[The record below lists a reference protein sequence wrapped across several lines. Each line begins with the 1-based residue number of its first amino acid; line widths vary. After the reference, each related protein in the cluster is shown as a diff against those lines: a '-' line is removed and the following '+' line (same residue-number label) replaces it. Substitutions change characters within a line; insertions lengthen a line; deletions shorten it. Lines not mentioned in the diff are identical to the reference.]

1 MKTFI
6 PSVIIAGLLI
16 TLASGCATNQAELQA
31 QARISQAD
39 AEKTALTKAPGG
51 TIKETELEKEHG
63 KLVWSIEI
71 STPGERDLTEVHVD
85 AITGQIVAV
94 EKERP

>member
-1 MKTFI
+1 MKTLI
-6 PSVIIAGLLI
+6 PSLMLASLLA
-16 TLASGCATNQAELQA
+16 TFASGCATSQAELQA
-31 QARISQAD
+31 QAKVSKAD

-71 STPGERDLTEVHVD
+71 ATPGERDLTEVHVD
-85 AITGQIVAV
+85 AVTGEIVAV

>member
-6 PSVIIAGLLI
+6 PSLILTTLLI
-16 TLASGCATNQAELQA
+16 TFTPGCATSQAELQA
-31 QARISQAD
+31 QAKISKAD

-71 STPGERDLTEVHVD
+71 STPGERELTEVHVD
-85 AITGQIVAV
+85 AITGEIIAV

>member
-6 PSVIIAGLLI
+6 PSLIIAGLLI
-16 TLASGCATNQAELQA
+16 TLAAGCATSQAELRA
-31 QARISQAD
+31 QAKVSQAD

-63 KLVWSIEI
+63 RLVWSIEM

-85 AITGQIVAV
+85 AVTGEIVAV

>member
-1 MKTFI
+1 MKAII
-6 PSVIIAGLLI
+6 PSLILAGMLIAF
-16 TLASGCATNQAELQA
+16 ASGCATSQAELQA
-31 QARISQAD
+31 QAKVSKAD

-71 STPGERDLTEVHVD
+71 ATPGERDLTEVHVD
-85 AITGQIVAV
+85 AVTGEIVAV

>member
-6 PSVIIAGLLI
+6 PSLILASILI
-16 TLASGCATNQAELQA
+16 TFTSGCATSQAELQA
-31 QARISQAD
+31 QARISKAD

-63 KLVWSIEI
+63 KLVWSIEM
-71 STPGERDLTEVHVD
+71 SVPGERDLTEVHVD
-85 AITGQIVAV
+85 AITGEIVAV

>member
-1 MKTFI
+1 MKTLI
-6 PSVIIAGLLI
+6 SLLI
-16 TLASGCATNQAELQA
+16 LAGMVMAIASGCATSQAELQA
-31 QARISQAD
+31 QAKISRAD

-63 KLVWSIEI
+63 KLVWSIEM
-71 STPGERDLTEVHVD
+71 SVPGERDLTEVHVD
-85 AITGQIVAV
+85 AITGEIVAV

>member
-1 MKTFI
+1 M
-6 PSVIIAGLLI
+6 LI
-16 TLASGCATNQAELQA
+16 TFGSGCATSQAELQA
-31 QARISQAD
+31 QAKISQGD

-71 STPGERDLTEVHVD
+71 ATPGERDLTEVHVD
-85 AITGQIVAV
+85 AVTGEIVAV
-94 EKERP
+94 EKEKP

>member
-1 MKTFI
+1 MKIFI
-6 PSVIIAGLLI
+6 PSLIIAGLLI
-16 TLASGCATNQAELQA
+16 ILASGCASSQAELHA
-31 QARISQAD
+31 QAKISKAD

-63 KLVWSIEI
+63 RLVWSIEI
-71 STPGERDLTEVHVD
+71 STPGDRDLTEVHVD

-94 EKERP
+94 EKERL

>member
-6 PSVIIAGLLI
+6 PTLILAGMLM
-16 TLASGCATNQAELQA
+16 AFDSGCATSQAELQA
-31 QARISQAD
+31 QAKISKAD

-71 STPGERDLTEVHVD
+71 ATPGERDLTEVHVD
-85 AITGQIVAV
+85 AVTGEIVAV